1 MSKTTRKLHKETFTA
16 VGTGLLVNYPLN
28 MILLYVF
35 LDVLEWNDTVIIATS
50 ITGLMTFVAYTR
62 VYIIRRHFS
71 RQERRHK

>member
-35 LDVLEWNDTVIIATS
+35 LDVLEWTDTVIIATC
-50 ITGLMTFVAYTR
+50 ITGLMTVVAYSR

-71 RQERRHK
+71 RQERLIK

>member
-28 MILLYVF
+28 MILLYWF
-35 LDVLEWNDTVIIATS
+35 LDVLQWTDTVIIATS

-62 VYIIRRHFS
+62 VYIIRRHF
-71 RQERRHK
+71 HNKDNT